1 VRADVE
7 RQDSIVNKV
16 MKASDF
22 IGAENVMLDL
32 SVPSKA
38 KALQSIAKTAGA
50 ALGISESVIF
60 EALQRR
66 ESLGSTGVGDG
77 VAIPHAP
84 VPGLDRSFGCLARLR
99 KPVAFDSIDGLPVD
113 IVVVLLAPGDGRKDH
128 LNVLACVARRLR
140 APSALDAIRA
150 ARTNEELYAA
160 LASEPV

>member
-1 VRADVE
+1 MRADVE
-7 RQDSIVNKV
+7 RQDSIVNTV

-22 IGAENVMLDL
+22 IGAENVILDL
-32 SVPSKA
+32 SAPSKA

-50 ALGISESVIF
+50 ALGISDSVIF

-66 ESLGSTGVGDG
+66 ENLGSTGVGNG

-140 APSALDAIRA
+140 SQEVLRAIRVA
-150 ARTNEELYAA
+150 GTSEELHIAFAA
-160 LASEPV
+160 EP